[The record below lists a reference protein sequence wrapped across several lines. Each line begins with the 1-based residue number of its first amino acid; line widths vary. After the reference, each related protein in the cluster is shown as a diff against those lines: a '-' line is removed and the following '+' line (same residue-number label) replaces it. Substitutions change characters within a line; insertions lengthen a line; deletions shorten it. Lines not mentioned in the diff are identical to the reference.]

1 MISTQEAQAYI
12 NSTIHS
18 FGKEHIPYTEAY
30 GRILAESLY
39 SDRPLPPY
47 DRVTMDGIAI
57 NYQAYAGGQRTFP
70 IVGIA
75 AAGAAQLQLQAPNT
89 CLEAMTGAV
98 LPEGADT
105 VIRYED
111 LEIVDGQATILL
123 DELQQGKN
131 VHKIGEDRQKGDLL
145 IPVGKKIGAAELG
158 VLATI
163 GKTELLVQR
172 HPRVMIISTGDELVP
187 VNEEPLPHQV
197 RRSNVYSVQ
206 SALQSLRLPTDTL
219 HLDDEY
225 QLILEKMQQVV
236 ADYDLIVL
244 SGGVSKG
251 KFDFL
256 PKVLAALRVE
266 KLFHR
271 VAQRPG
277 KPFWFGRQVEQD
289 TVVFALPGNPVSS
302 FVGTHRYIIPWLEA
316 CMDQQRSSP
325 EYAVLAADFKFKPAL
340 TYFLQVRLSMNDQAQ
355 ILATP
360 VTGNGSGDLAN
371 LADADALL
379 ELPADRTDFKAGEV
393 YPMIRFR

>member
-12 NSTIHS
+12 DSTVHT
-18 FGKEHIPYTEAY
+18 FGKEFVSLEQAY

-57 NYQAYAGGQRTFP
+57 NFQAFAGGQRTFA
-70 IVGIA
+70 IVGTA
-75 AAGAAQLQLQAPNT
+75 AAGAAQLSLQAPST
-89 CLEAMTGAV
+89 CLEVMTGSV
-98 LPEGADT
+98 LPEGTDT

-111 LEIVDGQATILL
+111 LKIEEDRATIQL
-123 DELQQGKN
+123 EVLQQGKN

-145 IPVGKKIGAAELG
+145 VPVGKKIGAAELG

-163 GKTELLVQR
+163 GKSEILVQR
-172 HPRVMIISTGDELVP
+172 HPQIMIISTGDELVP
-187 VNEEPLPHQV
+187 VKETPLPHQV
-197 RRSNVYSVQ
+197 RRSNVHSAA
-206 SALQSLRLPTDTL
+206 SALLSLGLKADTL
-219 HLDDEY
+219 HLDDQY
-225 QLILEKMQQVV
+225 DLILKEMRQVV
-236 ADYDLIVL
+236 VDYDLIIL

-251 KFDFL
+251 KFDFF
-256 PKVLAALRVE
+256 PKVLEELKVK

-277 KPFWFGRQVEQD
+277 KPFWFGRQKEED

-302 FVGTHRYIIPWLEA
+302 FVGTHRYILPWLEA
-316 CMDQQRSSP
+316 CMQQQGRAP
-325 EYAVLAADFKFKPAL
+325 EYAKLTADFHFKPAL
-340 TYFLQVRLSMNDQAQ
+340 TYFLQVRLTMNQAAE
-355 ILATP
+355 IMATP

-379 ELPADRTDFKAGEV
+379 ELPADRTVFRAGEV
-393 YPMIRFR
+393 FPLIRFR